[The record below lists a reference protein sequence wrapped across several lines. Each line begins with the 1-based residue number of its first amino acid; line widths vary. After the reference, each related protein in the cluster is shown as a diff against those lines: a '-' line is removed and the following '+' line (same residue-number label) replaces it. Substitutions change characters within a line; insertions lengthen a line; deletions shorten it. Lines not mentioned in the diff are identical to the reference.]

1 MHEGTGLPGRGL
13 VTIPERAPI
22 SVESVPL
29 AEGGAGTA
37 DCVPVVSIVR
47 SLATELPGDQTAVF
61 GARIWIRIAVTAL
74 GWNGNV
80 LRATE
85 AVARLVDNGVRHGMP
100 AAVPRKE
107 RRVSLQ
113 AALTE
118 AGELV
123 VDVSDLDPAFPDF
136 EAARRGEKG
145 RGLWQ
150 VSHLGAQVTQLLSRT
165 GTGKTVRA
173 VLAPGPVDL

>member
-1 MHEGTGLPGRGL
+1 MSTEP
-13 VTIPERAPI
+13 
-22 SVESVPL
+22 VPL
-29 AEGGAGTA
+29 AEGGAGTT
-37 DCVPVVSIVR
+37 DSVPVVSIVR

-100 AAVPRKE
+100 AKVPRKE
-107 RRVSLQ
+107 RLVSLEV
-113 AALTE
+113 ALTD
-118 AGELV
+118 AGGLV
-123 VDVSDLDPAFPDF
+123 IDVSDLESAFPDF

-150 VSHLGAQVTQLLSRT
+150 VSHLGAQVTQLLPRT

>member
-1 MHEGTGLPGRGL
+1 
-13 VTIPERAPI
+13 VTIPEKTSMR
-22 SVESVPL
+22 VEPAPL
-29 AEGGAGTA
+29 AGGDAGTA
-37 DCVPVVSIVR
+37 DSSPVVSVVR

-80 LRATE
+80 MRATE

-100 AAVPRKE
+100 AEVPRKE
-107 RRVSLQ
+107 RLVSL
-113 AALTE
+113 AVALTD

-123 VDVSDLDPAFPDF
+123 IDVSDLEPAFPDF

-150 VSHLGAQVTQLLSRT
+150 VRHLGAQVTQFLARG

>member
-1 MHEGTGLPGRGL
+1 M
-13 VTIPERAPI
+13 
-22 SVESVPL
+22 SVESVPP

-37 DCVPVVSIVR
+37 DSVPLVSIVR
-47 SLATELPGDQTAVF
+47 SLTTELPGDQTAVF
-61 GARIWIRIAVTAL
+61 GARVWIRIAVTAL

-80 LRATE
+80 LRAAE
-85 AVARLVDNGVRHGMP
+85 AVSRLVDNGVRHGMP
-100 AAVPRKE
+100 AEVPRNE
-107 RRVSLQ
+107 RLVSLEV
-113 AALTE
+113 ALTD
-118 AGELV
+118 AGGLV
-123 VDVSDLDPAFPDF
+123 IDVSDLEPAFPDF

-150 VSHLGAQVTQLLSRT
+150 VSHLGAQVTQLLPRS

>member
-1 MHEGTGLPGRGL
+1 MHEGTGLPERGP
-13 VTIPERAPI
+13 VTIPKKTSMR
-22 SVESVPL
+22 VEPVPL
-29 AEGGAGTA
+29 AGGAAGTA
-37 DCVPVVSIVR
+37 DSVPMVSVVR

-74 GWNGNV
+74 GWKGNV
-80 LRATE
+80 MRATE

-100 AAVPRKE
+100 AEVPRKE
-107 RRVSLQ
+107 RLVSLEV
-113 AALTE
+113 ALTD

-123 VDVSDLDPAFPDF
+123 IDVSDLEPAFPDF

-150 VSHLGAQVTQLLSRT
+150 VSHLGAQVTQLPRR
-165 GTGKTVRA
+165 GTGKTVRT